1 MGYSKAEVEL
11 VDDNGIFVRKSGDIS
26 RNLERYDV
34 LSHLGIKIPI
44 IYEVLDTH
52 YNMEYIPNLD
62 MKTYL
67 ATNQTNEII
76 KFIRE
81 TIDKLSEKTIEMSFV
96 EVYRTKLSENDFTKY
111 NLPFTIEELIG
122 KLPEYLPYSE
132 YHGDFTLEN
141 VLYNTQK
148 NEFVLIDPLT
158 TVYSSFV
165 FDLAKLR
172 QDLQCKWFIRNDS
185 VYLDSKLQ
193 SIIDGLKDYP
203 HFNNDYI
210 LILMLMRVLPYT
222 RNETDEKFLID
233 EIKKLWK

>member
-1 MGYSKAEVEL
+1 
-11 VDDNGIFVRKSGDIS
+11 
-26 RNLERYDV
+26 
-34 LSHLGIKIPI
+34 
-44 IYEVLDTH
+44 
-52 YNMEYIPNLD
+52 
-62 MKTYL
+62 
-67 ATNQTNEII
+67 
-76 KFIRE
+76 
-81 TIDKLSEKTIEMSFV
+81 MSFV
-96 EVYRTKLSENDFTKY
+96 EVYRTKLAEKDFTQY
-111 NLPFTIEELIG
+111 NLPFTTEELIG

-141 VLYNTQK
+141 ILYNTQK
-148 NEFVLIDPLT
+148 NDFVLIDPLT

-193 SIIDGLKDYP
+193 SIIDGLQDYP

-222 RNETDEKFLID
+222 RNDTDEKFLID

>member
-1 MGYSKAEVEL
+1 MGYSKSEVEL
-11 VDDNGIFVRKSGDIS
+11 MDDNGVFVRKSGDIS

-34 LSHLGIKIPI
+34 LSNLGVKIPA
-44 IYEVLDTH
+44 IYRVLATH
-52 YNMEYIPNLD
+52 YDMEYIPNLD

-67 ATNQTNEII
+67 ATKQTNELI
-76 KFIRE
+76 KFIRD
-81 TIDKLSEKTIEMSFV
+81 TIDKLSENTIEMSFV
-96 EVYRTKLSENDFTKY
+96 EVYRNKLSEEDFTKY
-111 NLPFTIEELIG
+111 DLPFTTEELIG

-141 VLYNTQK
+141 ILYNTQK
-148 NEFVLIDPLT
+148 KEFVVIDPLT

-172 QDLQCKWFIRNDS
+172 QDLQCKWFIRNGS

-193 SIIDGLKDYP
+193 SIIDGLKDYTY
-203 HFNNDYI
+203 FNNDYL

-222 RNETDEKFLID
+222 RNEDDEKFLIG